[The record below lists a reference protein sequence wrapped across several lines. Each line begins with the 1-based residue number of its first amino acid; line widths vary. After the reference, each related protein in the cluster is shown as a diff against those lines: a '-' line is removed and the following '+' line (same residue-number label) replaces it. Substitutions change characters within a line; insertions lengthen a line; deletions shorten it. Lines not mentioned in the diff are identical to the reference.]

1 VTTVLDSYLELDFKL
16 IRVIKA
22 MLIAELKQ
30 KSLFQKTCQEQGRN
44 AGRST
49 DRMWLWREKFKN
61 GCLMTFGSSGVQVS
75 CKCFI
80 SLRFAKIF
88 SIKFSNCEV

>member
-1 VTTVLDSYLELDFKL
+1 MCVCLSQALGVNILSQSVVTTALDSNLELDFKL

-30 KSLFQKTCQEQGRN
+30 KSLFQKTCQVQGRH

-49 DRMWLWREKFKN
+49 DRMWLWRERFK
-61 GCLMTFGSSGVQVS
+61 GAV
-75 CKCFI
+75 
-80 SLRFAKIF
+80 
-88 SIKFSNCEV
+88 